1 MVLVYPQKPL
11 RHAPSQSGD
20 RLRRSRCP
28 KMTQFREGSQSR
40 GLREP
45 ALPPPPLLRPRRLD
59 SPRFPLVADPWR
71 RRGSLGKIT
80 RRSLAA
86 DSVVGGCCDSQGEVA
101 TSSCQHGMSSY
112 APCTTRD
119 KPTDW
124 RYLCYQGRSRDPRIS
139 PGRLLAKRERSPR
152 RPNSGLTPN
161 GAQQPDGLEKGHQ
174 RRHDCTRGAKT
185 ECLIEGRPRR

>member
-28 KMTQFREGSQSR
+28 EMTQFREGSQSR

-112 APCTTRD
+112 APCMARG
-119 KPTDW
+119 KPTECRCSNSHRRCYRGHPR
-124 RYLCYQGRSRDPRIS
+124 RYLCYHSGPPDPRIS
-139 PGRLLAKRERSPR
+139 PEQQMGEKSKVVTTAK
-152 RPNSGLTPN
+152 
-161 GAQQPDGLEKGHQ
+161 LEA
-174 RRHDCTRGAKT
+174 RTRGNPAA
-185 ECLIEGRPRR
+185 E